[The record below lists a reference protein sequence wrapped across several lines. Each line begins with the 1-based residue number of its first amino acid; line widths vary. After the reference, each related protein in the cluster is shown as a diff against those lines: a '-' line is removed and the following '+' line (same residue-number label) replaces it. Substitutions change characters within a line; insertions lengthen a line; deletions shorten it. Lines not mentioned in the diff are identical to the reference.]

1 MRDIN
6 EIDIRLVDTTILMV
20 FLSAMRN
27 RKATAV
33 AKEMGLTQPAVSHAL
48 NRLRVIFD
56 DRLFLRRAHGLE
68 PTALAHELE
77 PKVRKIVSLISETL
91 KGFDLPQK
99 EALGLLFLCPWM
111 GGILRLQEQYF
122 RDCLGR
128 AILLGIKDTCC
139 RLILK

>member
-1 MRDIN
+1 MRDIS

-56 DRLFLRRAHGLE
+56 GQKDRQ
-68 PTALAHELE
+68 P
-77 PKVRKIVSLISETL
+77 
-91 KGFDLPQK
+91 D
-99 EALGLLFLCPWM
+99 
-111 GGILRLQEQYF
+111 F
-122 RDCLGR
+122 RNS
-128 AILLGIKDTCC
+128 
-139 RLILK
+139 